1 MRAKCGLLGHQ
12 HQRWGRVS
20 QEGGSTSSCPPLPA
34 NVPLAKRSLELEAVM
49 KDASVEHGER
59 ERCNE
64 HPTVPQSADS
74 SINNSNECSTEPW
87 EISGCV
93 HDSFWKSRNRRL
105 PSRWTPVTPALTLWD
120 FNKVGCRTKSRKL
133 VENSKPLLLIAS
145 PIDTDGG
152 HKEQARGVLHLADTH
167 LGVGLC
173 LTH

>member
-20 QEGGSTSSCPPLPA
+20 QEGGSTSSCSPLPA

-74 SINNSNECSTEPW
+74 SISNSNECSTEPW

-93 HDSFWKSRNRRL
+93 QDSFWKSRNRRL
-105 PSRWTPVTPALTLWD
+105 PSRWTSNASFDV
-120 FNKVGCRTKSRKL
+120 VGSTKL
-133 VENSKPLLLIAS
+133 VVAPKAENWWKIRS
-145 PIDTDGG
+145 
-152 HKEQARGVLHLADTH
+152 RFF
-167 LGVGLC
+167 
-173 LTH
+173 